1 MVEGSCYNLAAMAS
15 KHSSHQ
21 HSFSKIW
28 FARFHVNTWFR
39 LSLALFLVAHS
50 QTPNAEDLVWQ
61 RSVSKHTSA
70 RKIRLEQVRR
80 HSARDRF
87 QPTWKSL
94 KQYRT
99 PDWYRDA
106 KFGIFVHWGVYSVPA
121 FGSEWYPR
129 LMYISGSPEF
139 QHHAQT
145 YGQQRNFGYKDF
157 VPLFHGEKFDA
168 QAWAKLFRESGARYV
183 VPVAEHHDGFAMY
196 DSKLTDWCASKIGPH
211 RDIICELSSAIR
223 REGLHFGLSSHRA
236 EHYFFF
242 NGGRAFDSDVQDSRY
257 AALYGPAHTGISD
270 PDWIGHPDPAYLD
283 DWLARTT
290 EVADKYHPELIY
302 FDWWIGR
309 AEFEPYLRD
318 FLSFYYNQEAKG
330 EQLPVVNFKE
340 HAMPES
346 AGVLDVERGQLGE
359 LRSLPWQTDTS
370 ISNQSWGYVENDSY
384 KSPQTLVWQLVDVVS
399 KNGNLLLNI
408 GPQSN
413 GTIPNEAQTVLR
425 EVGAWL
431 RVNGEAIYSTRPWR
445 VYGEGPTKA
454 AEGAFHDRKETTFTA
469 QDFRFTTDRKYL
481 FAIALAW
488 PESGRLLI
496 HSLAQN
502 SGVAIKAVSML
513 GSNTKIHWSQR
524 EEGLQIDLPQ
534 KLASSYAYSFQ
545 ITATGI

>member
-1 MVEGSCYNLAAMAS
+1 MKV
-15 KHSSHQ
+15 KRSSHQ
-21 HSFSKIW
+21 HSYSKLW
-28 FARFHVNTWFR
+28 FAKIRLDAWFR
-39 LSLALFLVAHS
+39 LSLALLLVPLVYS
-50 QTPNAEDLVWQ
+50 QTPNTEDLVWQ
-61 RSVSKHTSA
+61 RSVSQYTSA

-80 HSARDRF
+80 HSAHDRF
-87 QPTWKSL
+87 QPIWKSL
-94 KQYRT
+94 EQYRT
-99 PDWYRDA
+99 PNWYRDA

-129 LMYISGSPEF
+129 LMYIPGSPEF
-139 QHHAQT
+139 QHHVQT
-145 YGQQRNFGYKDF
+145 YGQQRNFGYKNF
-157 VPLFHGEKFDA
+157 VPLFHAEKFDA

-196 DSKLTDWCASKIGPH
+196 DSKLTDWCASKMGPH
-211 RDIICELSSAIR
+211 RDIIGELSSAIR

-242 NGGRAFDSDVQDSRY
+242 NGGRAFDSDVQDPRY
-257 AALYGPAHTGISD
+257 AALYGPAHTDISD
-270 PDWIGHPDPAYLD
+270 PEWIGHPDPAYLD

-309 AEFEPYLRD
+309 TEFEPYLRD
-318 FLSFYYNQEAKG
+318 FLSFYYNQEAKRG
-330 EQLPVVNFKE
+330 RLPVVNFKE

-346 AGVLDVERGQLGE
+346 AAVLDVERGQLGE

-370 ISNQSWGYVENDSY
+370 ISNQSWGYVENDTY
-384 KSPQTLVWQLVDVVS
+384 KTPQTLVWQLVDVVS

-413 GTIPNEAQTVLR
+413 GTIPHEVQTVLR
-425 EVGAWL
+425 EIGAWL

-445 VYGEGPTKA
+445 VYGEGPTKV
-454 AEGAFHDRKETTFTA
+454 AEGAFHDRKETPYTA
-469 QDFRFTTDRKYL
+469 QDFRFTTNRKYL

-488 PESGRLLI
+488 PESGQLLI
-496 HSLAQN
+496 HSLGQN
-502 SGVAIKAVSML
+502 SGVAIKAVRML

-524 EEGLQIDLPQ
+524 MEGLQIDLPQ
-534 KLASSYAYSFQ
+534 KPAGSYAYSFQ